1 MHNKKKKTVTS
12 LISSGPYAADEKSTA
27 ETILS
32 NVRNSR
38 KESSLKDM
46 LEFSPEIKEQK
57 DEEQTISLN
66 AGSQFDESNDNDNDT
81 TVDDIS
87 QNG

>member
-12 LISSGPYAADEKSTA
+12 LISIGPFAADEKSTA

-57 DEEQTISLN
+57 DEELTISLN
-66 AGSQFDESNDNDNDT
+66 AGSQFDESNDNHDDT

-87 QNG
+87 QSG